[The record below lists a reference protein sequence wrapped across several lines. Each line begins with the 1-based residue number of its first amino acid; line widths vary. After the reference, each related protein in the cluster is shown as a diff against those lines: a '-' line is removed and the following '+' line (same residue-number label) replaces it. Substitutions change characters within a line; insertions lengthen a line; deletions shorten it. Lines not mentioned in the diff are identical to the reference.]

1 MVGATAIGELCNT
14 NTNTNTNKFILRNKA
29 HIHAS
34 VHM

>member
-1 MVGATAIGELCNT
+1 MVGATAIGELC